1 MARRSILLD
10 QGREQML
17 IYPEVHVINSRGD
30 QVRIPSETPV
40 EVWVTTSSQ
49 RQGDGEMAG
58 QVSTKSMRC
67 ITRSAPVGSWARI
80 VFRGEE
86 WDLASPPRFTKGLSR
101 ATQHVEFIIRS
112 RNRLDEPYGP

>member
-1 MARRSILLD
+1 VARRSILLD
-10 QGREQML
+10 RGREQMF
-17 IYPEVHVINSRGD
+17 IYPEVTVTNARGER
-30 QVRIPSETPV
+30 VRIPATTPV
-40 EVWVTTSSQ
+40 EIWVTSSTQ
-49 RQGDGEMAG
+49 RQGDAEIAG
-58 QVSTKSMRC
+58 QVSIKSMRC

-86 WDLASPPRFTKGLSR
+86 WDLAAPPRFTTGVSR